1 MRSGQPHRLGGMR
14 RYLRLI
20 DSDLTQETDE
30 AAKARAFRALLL
42 NTLVSGV
49 TGTFVWFAL
58 IFWAYL
64 ETRSVVATAVI
75 GAAFSLAMA
84 FFGPAFGTFVDRNRK
99 HTAMLLASATSVV
112 CFALATVLFV
122 FVDAGSLLSLTGVW
136 FWILTALTLLG
147 SVAGSMRGIALST
160 CVSLLVPEERRD
172 RANGLVGTVNGVA
185 FAITS
190 VFSGLVIGHLGM
202 GWALYLS
209 LAFTIVAFLHLVTI
223 RIPEAQPERHEE
235 ERTSQFDVRSAVDA
249 IKGVPG
255 LGALIALAAFN
266 NLLGGVFMALMDAYG
281 LELVSVETWGLLWGF
296 IMLAFIAGGIG
307 VSRFGLGRTPV
318 KVIVTCNLVNWVMC
332 SVFTVQSSIPLL
344 TVGCFVWLLLM
355 PVIEAAEQT
364 VLQRAIPF
372 EKQGRVFG
380 FAQMVENAASPVTS
394 IVMGPLAASVFIPLM
409 TDGKGADWIGSWWGT
424 GIDRGLAVMFTLA
437 GLIGIVVTLLFRS
450 SRSYRALTTIEADEP
465 ALEPAA

>member
-1 MRSGQPHRLGGMR
+1 MR
-14 RYLRLI
+14 RYLRPI
-20 DSDLTQETDE
+20 DPTLTHDAGE

-42 NTLVSGV
+42 NTLVSGI

-58 IFWAYL
+58 IFWTYL
-64 ETRSVVATAVI
+64 ETRSVVATAII
-75 GAAFSLAMA
+75 GAAFSLTMA

-99 HTAMLLASATSVV
+99 HTAMLFASATSLV
-112 CFALATVLFV
+112 CFAVATVLFV
-122 FVDAGSLLSLTGVW
+122 SVDADSLLSLTGVW
-136 FWILTALTLLG
+136 FWILVALTLLG

-190 VFSGLVIGHLGM
+190 VFSGLVIGQLGM

-209 LAFTIVAFLHLVTI
+209 LSLTAAAFLHLVTI
-223 RIPEAQPERHEE
+223 RIPEAAPERAEGDP
-235 ERTSQFDVRSAVDA
+235 TSQFDVRSAVQA
-249 IKGVPG
+249 IRGVPG

-296 IMLAFIAGGIG
+296 IMIAFIVGG
-307 VSRFGLGRTPV
+307 VAVARFGLGRTPV
-318 KVIVTCNLVNWVMC
+318 KLIVTCNLVNWIIC
-332 SVFTVQSSIPLL
+332 SLFTVQSSVPLL
-344 TVGCFVWLLLM
+344 TAGCFVWLLMM
-355 PVIEAAEQT
+355 PIIEAAEQT

-394 IVMGPLAASVFIPLM
+394 IIMGPLAAQIFIPLM
-409 TDGKGADWIGSWWGT
+409 TDGWGADRIGSWWGT
-424 GIDRGLAVMFTLA
+424 GTDRGLAVMFTLA
-437 GLIGIVVTLLFRS
+437 GLIGIVVTLAFRA
-450 SRSYRALTTIEADEP
+450 SRSYRGLTTIEVHDELVLAP
-465 ALEPAA
+465 APT